1 MIQFF
6 IFILLMISSLD
17 ARENPF
23 FPSDGE
29 VDIPT
34 TSNQIKKLSP
44 LKRVAITLPSSARA
58 IQSMTITYK
67 DLDGSVHDKK
77 EILNNAIDWHIPLF
91 LSQNIEASVSV
102 QKKVSQKTKVKK
114 QKKFSKIAS
123 LKFISLYNRD
133 NEIKIITKD
142 KLLRKFLL
150 VKPHRIVCDFKREID
165 IRSYE
170 KYVKPKSV
178 VKRVRVGNHSGYYR
192 VVIELDGY
200 YRYKSKK
207 ITNGYIFTLL

>member
-1 MIQFF
+1 MIRYF

-34 TSNQIKKLSP
+34 TSNQSKKLPP
-44 LKRVAITLPSSARA
+44 LKRVAVTLPSSART
-58 IQSMTITYK
+58 IESMTITYK

-91 LSQNIEASVSV
+91 LSQNIEAGASSN
-102 QKKVSQKTKVKK
+102 KRTPLKTKVKK

-133 NEIKIITKD
+133 NEIKITTKD
-142 KLLRKFLL
+142 KLLREFLL
-150 VKPHRIVCDFKREID
+150 VKPHRIVCDFKRDID

-170 KYVKPKSV
+170 KHIKSKSV
-178 VKRVRVGNHSGYYR
+178 VKRVRIGNHSGYYR

-207 ITNGYIFTLL
+207 IANGYIFSLL

>member
-1 MIQFF
+1 MMRFF
-6 IFILLMISSLD
+6 IFLLFMISAID

-29 VDIPT
+29 VDMT
-34 TSNQIKKLSP
+34 MTSNQVKKLSP
-44 LKRVAITLPSSARA
+44 LKRVAVTLPSSART

-77 EILNNAIDWHIPLF
+77 EILNNSIDWHIPLF
-91 LSQNIEASVSV
+91 LSQNIDETVSNK
-102 QKKVSQKTKVKK
+102 KKVSVKIKTK
-114 QKKFSKIAS
+114 KFVKIAS
-123 LKFISLYNRD
+123 LKFISLYSKD
-133 NEIKIITKD
+133 NEIKITTKD

-170 KYVKPKSV
+170 NYVKSKSL
-178 VKRVRVGNHSGYYR
+178 VKRIRVGNHSGYYR
-192 VVIELDGY
+192 VVIELDGH

-207 ITNGYIFTLL
+207 IADGYIFSLL

>member
-1 MIQFF
+1 MIRFF
-6 IFILLMISSLD
+6 IFLLFIISFVD

-29 VDIPT
+29 VDMII
-34 TSNQIKKLSP
+34 TSNQVKKLSP
-44 LKRVAITLPSSARA
+44 LKRVAVTLPSSART

-67 DLDGSVHDKK
+67 DLDGSIHDKK
-77 EILNNAIDWHIPLF
+77 EILGNSIDWHIPLF
-91 LSQNIEASVSV
+91 LSQNIDDTASNK
-102 QKKVSQKTKVKK
+102 KKVPLKIKTK
-114 QKKFSKIAS
+114 KFVKIAT
-123 LKFISLYNRD
+123 LKFISLYSKD
-133 NEIKIITKD
+133 NEIKITTKD

-150 VKPHRIVCDFKREID
+150 VKPHRIVCDFRREID

-170 KYVKPKSV
+170 KNVKNEGLV
-178 VKRVRVGNHSGYYR
+178 TRVRVGNHSGYYR

-207 ITNGYIFTLL
+207 IADGYIFSLL

>member
-1 MIQFF
+1 MIRYF

-29 VDIPT
+29 VDMT
-34 TSNQIKKLSP
+34 MTSNQVKKLSP
-44 LKRVAITLPSSARA
+44 LKRIAVTLPSSART

-67 DLDGSVHDKK
+67 NLDGSVHDKK
-77 EILNNAIDWHIPLF
+77 EILGNAIDWHIPLF
-91 LSQNIEASVSV
+91 LSQNIDESVSKK
-102 QKKVSQKTKVKK
+102 KKVPAKIKTK
-114 QKKFSKIAS
+114 KFVKIAS
-123 LKFISLYNRD
+123 LKFISLHSKD
-133 NEIKIITKD
+133 NEIKITTKD

-170 KYVKPKSV
+170 KYVKSKSL
-178 VKRVRVGNHSGYYR
+178 VKRVRIGNHSGYYR

-207 ITNGYIFTLL
+207 IADGYIFSLL

>member
-1 MIQFF
+1 MMRFF
-6 IFILLMISSLD
+6 IFLLFMISAID

-29 VDIPT
+29 VDIT
-34 TSNQIKKLSP
+34 MTSNQVKKLSP
-44 LKRVAITLPSSARA
+44 LKRIAVTLPSSART

-91 LSQNIEASVSV
+91 LSQNIDETVSNK
-102 QKKVSQKTKVKK
+102 KKVSVKIKTK
-114 QKKFSKIAS
+114 KFVKIAS
-123 LKFISLYNRD
+123 LKFISLYSKD
-133 NEIKIITKD
+133 NEIKITTKD

-170 KYVKPKSV
+170 NYVKSKSL
-178 VKRVRVGNHSGYYR
+178 VKRIRVGNHSGYYR
-192 VVIELDGY
+192 VVIELDGH

-207 ITNGYIFTLL
+207 IADGYMFSLL

>member
-1 MIQFF
+1 MMRFF
-6 IFILLMISSLD
+6 IFLLFMISAID

-29 VDIPT
+29 VDIT
-34 TSNQIKKLSP
+34 MTSNQVKKLSP
-44 LKRVAITLPSSARA
+44 LKRVAVTLPSSART

-77 EILNNAIDWHIPLF
+77 EILNNSIDWHIPLF
-91 LSQNIEASVSV
+91 LSQNIDETVSNK
-102 QKKVSQKTKVKK
+102 KKVSVKIKTK
-114 QKKFSKIAS
+114 KFVKIAS
-123 LKFISLYNRD
+123 LKFISLYSKD
-133 NEIKIITKD
+133 NEIKITTKD

-170 KYVKPKSV
+170 NYVKSKSL
-178 VKRVRVGNHSGYYR
+178 VKRIRVGNHSGYYR
-192 VVIELDGY
+192 VVIELDGH

-207 ITNGYIFTLL
+207 IADGYIFSLL